1 MGMSTFTDQFK
12 CTELSPLLKKDGN
25 LNKMNFRPVVI
36 FTSTSK
42 LYESIVNAWVSF
54 YNVSLDYLM
63 I

>member
-12 CTELSPLLKKDGN
+12 RTELSPLLKKEGN

-36 FTSTSK
+36 FTGTSK
-42 LYESIVNAWVSF
+42 LYESIVNAQISV